1 MPYSRIDPIVRGK
14 SLIVE
19 SMGKRLRRLNS
30 TILPDYASQAI
41 YARFHSVEPMA
52 PSIHEIPGPVR
63 PGGQRERDPC
73 IEQAAG
79 DHAPA
84 LQSQL
89 RCRAQ
94 EHGS

>member
-41 YARFHSVEPMA
+41 YARFHSVEPMP
-52 PSIHEIPGPVR
+52 PSIHEILRRFR
-63 PGGQRERDPC
+63 PGGKLELEPC

-84 LQSQL
+84 LQYQL
-89 RCRAQ
+89 RFRAQ